1 MPTLADD
8 EHAIAWEAL
17 VRRRTVLSPLRY
29 PGGKRRLVPYLAAAL
44 ELNELTP
51 DLFVEPLAGGASVA
65 LELAH
70 AGAVKKIGL
79 ADSDPWIASFWK
91 TVFWD
96 CDWLVEKVE
105 SAEVTLD
112 AWQGLK
118 DDAHVGHRERAWAC
132 LFLNRTSYN
141 GALHDRAGPIGGK
154 AGKSDYPLD
163 CRFPRRTLVK
173 RLRACEK
180 LAADGRVAFVKQAPA
195 LKVVQDARTVAA
207 KDESGLFLY
216 LDPPFWAKSQ
226 WLYRHSFTEAD
237 HKSLAAQLRLMSE
250 PWLLSYD
257 PAPEI
262 EKLYKPHSAR
272 IATIELLYSASQR
285 AAGNELVISTLKRL
299 PSDTRLWRTSSEW
312 KTFASR
318 RLTPESTALAD

>member
-1 MPTLADD
+1 MSDAPNAQN
-8 EHAIAWEAL
+8 AIAWEAL
-17 VRRRTVLSPLRY
+17 VRRRTVHSPLRY

-44 ELNELTP
+44 ELNDLTP

-70 AGAVKKIGL
+70 AGAVKQIGL
-79 ADSDPWIASFWK
+79 ADSDPWIASFWH

-96 CDWLVEKVE
+96 CDWLVEQVE
-105 SAEVTLD
+105 SAKVTLKM
-112 AWQGLK
+112 WQALK
-118 DDAHVGHRERAWAC
+118 DDPPVGRRERAWAC
-132 LFLNRTSYN
+132 LFLNRTSFN

-154 AGKSDYPLD
+154 AGMSDYPLD
-163 CRFPRRTLVK
+163 CRFPRPRLVK

-180 LAADGRVAFVKQAPA
+180 LATDGRVAFVKQAPA
-195 LKVVQDARTVAA
+195 LEVVQDARVLAA
-207 KDESGLFLY
+207 KNDDSLFFY

-262 EKLYKPHSAR
+262 GELYASHNAR
-272 IATIELLYSASQR
+272 METIELRYTASQR
-285 AAGNELVISTLKRL
+285 TAGKELVISTLKRL
-299 PSDTRLWRTSSEW
+299 PSDTRLWRTSLEW
-312 KTFASR
+312 NELRIA
-318 RLTPESTALAD
+318 AADG

>member
-1 MPTLADD
+1 MVSDDADELA
-8 EHAIAWEAL
+8 ITWETL

-29 PGGKRRLVPYLAAAL
+29 PGGKRRLVPYIAAAL
-44 ELNELTP
+44 QLNDLAA

-70 AGAVKKIGL
+70 VGAVEQIGL
-79 ADSDPWIASFWK
+79 ADSDPWIASFWS

-96 CDWLVEKVE
+96 CDWLVEQVE
-105 SAEVTLD
+105 TAEVTLE
-112 AWQGLK
+112 AWQNLK
-118 DDAHVGHRERAWAC
+118 DHPPGGSRERAWAC

-163 CRFPRRTLVK
+163 CRFPRQTLVR

-180 LAADGRVAFVKQAPA
+180 LATDGRVAFVRQAPA
-195 LKVVQDARTVAA
+195 LEVVHDARALAA
-207 KDESGLFLY
+207 KNDRALFFY

-226 WLYRHSFTEAD
+226 WLYRHAFTEAD
-237 HKSLAAQLRLMSE
+237 HKNLAAQLLLMSE

-262 EKLYKPHSAR
+262 EELYKLHSAR
-272 IATIELLYSASQR
+272 ITTIELLYTASQR

-312 KTFASR
+312 SELRVSA
-318 RLTPESTALAD
+318 AGG